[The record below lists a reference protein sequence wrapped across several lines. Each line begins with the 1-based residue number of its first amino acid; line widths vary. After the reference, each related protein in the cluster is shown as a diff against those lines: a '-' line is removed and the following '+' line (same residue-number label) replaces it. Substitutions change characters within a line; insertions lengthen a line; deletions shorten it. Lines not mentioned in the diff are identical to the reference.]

1 MTKVLLVED
10 DSFTLTTLQ
19 GALTQEG
26 FEVTAASKV
35 SGAIESFQNSEP
47 DALVADLD
55 LGAGPTGIDLALL
68 LRKIKPDLG
77 IVVLTSFQD
86 PRLHRQAS
94 QLPAGTQYLVKQSL
108 IRTSDLGLAINQ
120 AVKSAKT
127 MDPLAQLPQ
136 AMDLTDVQIE
146 TMRMVAEGLT
156 NSEIAKRRFV
166 SDKAVEK
173 TLKAIADS
181 LKLPNDPNHNQRVSI
196 ARAYF
201 KLTGGKI

>member
-26 FEVTAASKV
+26 FEVVATPKV
-35 SGAIESFQNSEP
+35 SAAIDAFQS
-47 DALVADLD
+47 DDFQAVVADLD
-55 LGAGPTGIDLALL
+55 LGVGPTGIDLALL

-77 IVVLTSFQD
+77 IVILTSFQD

-94 QLPAGTQYLVKQSL
+94 KLPAGTQYLVKQSL
-108 IRTSDLGLAINQ
+108 IKTSDLGIAINE
-120 AVKSAKT
+120 AVKAAKT
-127 MDPLAQLPQ
+127 MDPLAQLPK

-146 TMRMVAEGLT
+146 TMRLVAEGLT

-173 TLKAIADS
+173 TLKSITDA
-181 LKLPNDPNHNQRVSI
+181 LNLPTDPNHNQRVSI

>member
-10 DSFTLTTLQ
+10 DAFTLTTLQ
-19 GALTQEG
+19 GSLAQEG
-26 FEVTAASKV
+26 FEVACAPKV
-35 SGAIESFQNSEP
+35 SIAIDTFQEFEP
-47 DALVADLD
+47 EVLVADLD
-55 LGAGPTGIDLALL
+55 LGVGPTGVDLALL
-68 LRKIKPDLG
+68 LRKSKPDLG
-77 IVVLTSFQD
+77 IVILTSFQD

-94 QLPAGTQYLVKQSL
+94 QLPAGTQYLVKQTL
-108 IRTSDLGLAINQ
+108 IKTSDLGDAIQLSIQ
-120 AVKSAKT
+120 AAKT
-127 MDPLAQLPQ
+127 MDPLAQLPK
-136 AMDLTDVQIE
+136 ALDLTDVQME

-166 SDKAVEK
+166 TDKAVEK
-173 TLKAIADS
+173 TLKSIAET